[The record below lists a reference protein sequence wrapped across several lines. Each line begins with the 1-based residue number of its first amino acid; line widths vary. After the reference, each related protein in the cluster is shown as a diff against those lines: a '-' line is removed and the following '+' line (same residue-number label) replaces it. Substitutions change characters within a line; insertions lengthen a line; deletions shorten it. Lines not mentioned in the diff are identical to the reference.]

1 MRFLFV
7 ILTVIISTSLV
18 EGRPPSIHD
27 EAWIANNDTT
37 PLLSREYRLLV
48 FPAELAYSEYVPSS
62 IIGIAETSPLQC
74 YDGTDVECAEN
85 LYPIKIIHEVP
96 PAKKALEI
104 ITQLM

>member
-7 ILTVIISTSLV
+7 IVTVVISTSLGIKFDD
-18 EGRPPSIHD
+18 GRPPFIHAG
-27 EAWIANNDTT
+27 AWIANNDTK

-48 FPAELAYSEYVPSS
+48 FPAEFDNSVGYGSR
-62 IIGIAETSPLQC
+62 ITGIAKTSPLQC

-85 LYPIKIIHEVP
+85 LNDIYLPS
-96 PAKKALEI
+96 KKASEI